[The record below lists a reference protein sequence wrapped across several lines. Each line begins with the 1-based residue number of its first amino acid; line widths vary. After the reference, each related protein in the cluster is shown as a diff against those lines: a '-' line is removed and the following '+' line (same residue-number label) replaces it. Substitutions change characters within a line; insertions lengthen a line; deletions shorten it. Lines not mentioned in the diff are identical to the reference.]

1 MKRLASELRVTV
13 MRKGSVDIISDGKE
27 TVLGQSEGSLK
38 RCGGIGDLLT
48 GTIATFLNW
57 TWSNRTLSTSPS
69 VMAACAGSQFIRDCS
84 HEAYKKHARSLLATD
99 IIAQIPERFASTIET
114 QF

>member
-1 MKRLASELRVTV
+1 

-57 TWSNRTLSTSPS
+57 TWSKTNRAVDSSISSPS

-84 HEAYKKHARSLLATD
+84 REAFKKHARSLLATD
-99 IIAQIPERFASTIET
+99 IIAQIPERFASTIEI